1 MRYALISDIH
11 GNLEALNAVLA
22 EIDKLHLDTILCL
35 GDVVGYGPNPNEC
48 VQIVRTRAAV
58 CLIGNHDEAAL
69 GRVDLE
75 FFNYIAR
82 EAIEWTMKQLN
93 RESIAYLTGLPYT
106 HEFENNLIVHAS
118 PDEPRRWN
126 YIISL
131 EDAEQSFEAF
141 AQQLCFI
148 GHSHTPWVIDLPP
161 QGRMQVRQD
170 YPVAFREG
178 HRYLINV
185 GSVGQP
191 RDRNPAAAFG
201 VWDTVKHEYTLKRVP
216 YEVAKT
222 QKKIRA
228 HGLPSFLADR
238 LASGQ

>member
-1 MRYALISDIH
+1 MRYGLISDIH
-11 GNLEALNAVLA
+11 GNLEALNAVLS
-22 EIDKLHLDTILCL
+22 EIDKLHVDTILCL

-48 VQIVRTRAAV
+48 VALVRERAAV
-58 CLIGNHDEAAL
+58 CLIGNHDEASL

-82 EAIEWTMKQLN
+82 EAIEWTMRELN
-93 RESIAYLTGLPYT
+93 PESSAYLRSLPYT
-106 HEFENNLIVHAS
+106 HEFENVLIVHAS

-131 EDAEQSFEAF
+131 EDAEQSFAAF
-141 AQQLCFI
+141 EQQLCFI
-148 GHSHTPWVIDLPP
+148 GHSHTPWVIDLQPG
-161 QGRMQVRQD
+161 GRMSVRQE
-170 YPVAFREG
+170 YPASFEER

-201 VWDTVKHEYTLKRVP
+201 ILDTAKKEYTLRRAP
-216 YEVAKT
+216 YEVGKT

-228 HGLPSFLADR
+228 QGLPSFLADR
-238 LASGQ
+238 LAAGQ

>member
-1 MRYALISDIH
+1 MRYGLISDIH
-11 GNLEALNAVLA
+11 GNLEALNAVLS
-22 EIDKLHLDTILCL
+22 EIDKLQIDTILCL

-48 VQIVRTRAAV
+48 VQLVRERAAV

-93 RESIAYLTGLPYT
+93 RESIDYLSSRPYT
-106 HEFENNLIVHAS
+106 YEFEDNLIVHAS

-131 EDAEQSFEAF
+131 EDAEQSFAAF
-141 AQQLCFI
+141 TQQLCFI

-161 QGRMQVRQD
+161 TGRMQVRQD
-170 YPVAFREG
+170 YPVIFHEE

-185 GSVGQP
+185 GSIGQP

-201 VWDTVKHEYTLKRVP
+201 ILDTQKKEYALKRAP
-216 YEVAKT
+216 YDVNKT

-228 HGLPSFLADR
+228 QGLPSFLADR
-238 LASGQ
+238 LAAGQ

>member
-1 MRYALISDIH
+1 MRYGLISDIH
-11 GNLEALNAVLA
+11 GNLEALNAVLS
-22 EIDKLHLDTILCL
+22 EIDKLQIDTILCL

-48 VQIVRTRAAV
+48 VQIVRERAAV
-58 CLIGNHDEAAL
+58 CLIGNHDEASL

-75 FFNYIAR
+75 FFNYLAR
-82 EAIEWTMKQLN
+82 EAIEWTMQELN
-93 RESIAYLTGLPYT
+93 QASVTYLRSRPYT
-106 HEFENNLIVHAS
+106 HEFENGLIVHAS

-131 EDAEQSFEAF
+131 EDAEQSFAAF
-141 AQQLCFI
+141 EQQLCFI
-148 GHSHTPWVIDLPP
+148 GHSHTPWVIDLHTD
-161 QGRMQVRQD
+161 GRMQVRQD
-170 YPVAFREG
+170 YPAILQDG

-191 RDRNPAAAFG
+191 RDRNPHAAYG
-201 VWDTVKHEYTLKRVP
+201 IWDTQKREYQLKRAP

-228 HGLPSFLADR
+228 QGLPSFLADR
-238 LASGQ
+238 LATGQ

>member
-1 MRYALISDIH
+1 MRYGLISDIH
-11 GNLEALNAVLA
+11 GNLEALNAVLS
-22 EIDKLHLDTILCL
+22 EIDKLQIDTILCL

-48 VQIVRTRAAV
+48 ASIVKERAAV

-93 RESIAYLTGLPYT
+93 AESVDYLTPLPYT
-106 HEFENNLIVHAS
+106 HEFENNLLVHAS

-131 EDAEQSFEAF
+131 EDAEQSFAAF
-141 AQQLCFI
+141 EQQLCFI

-161 QGRMQVRQD
+161 EGRMQVRQD
-170 YPVAFREG
+170 YPLTFREP

-201 VWDTVKHEYTLKRVP
+201 ILDTKKNEYVLKRTT
-216 YEVAKT
+216 YDVAKT

-228 HGLPSFLADR
+228 QGLPSFLADR

>member
-1 MRYALISDIH
+1 MRYGLISDIH
-11 GNLEALNAVLA
+11 GNLEALTAVLS
-22 EIDKLHLDTILCL
+22 EIDKLHVDTILCL

-48 VQIVRTRAAV
+48 VELVRERAAV
-58 CLIGNHDEAAL
+58 CLIGNHDEASL

-82 EAIEWTMKQLN
+82 EAIEWTMRELN
-93 RESIAYLTGLPYT
+93 QESSAYLRSLPYT
-106 HEFENNLIVHAS
+106 HEFENVLIVHAS

-131 EDAEQSFEAF
+131 EDAEQSFAAF
-141 AQQLCFI
+141 EQQMCFI

-161 QGRMQVRQD
+161 SGRMQVRQE
-170 YPVAFREG
+170 YPTSFEDR

-191 RDRNPAAAFG
+191 RDRNPFAAFG
-201 VWDTVKHEYTLKRVP
+201 ILDTQKKEYALKRTA

-228 HGLPSFLADR
+228 QGLPSFLADR
-238 LASGQ
+238 LAAGQ